1 MTWLR
6 LAKTIS
12 TQGLRPR
19 LDILE
24 AGVLSGRVWPTD
36 LDFNVHV
43 NNGRYL
49 TMADLGRIDWF
60 LRTGMLRAGLQR
72 GWRPII
78 ATGCVRFSRPLKPWQ
93 PYSLHT
99 NLLGWDDKWAF
110 MEHRFLADNR
120 DGQRKLFASVVI
132 KGAFQG
138 RKGVFELW
146 YRMHSDRTATR
157 CRLETRVRLDEH
169 GSSARIPATSEVAS
183 HLSFEPERL
192 DLGRRLDRERA
203 RR

>member
-6 LAKTIS
+6 LAKTIG

-19 LDILE
+19 LGIDE
-24 AGVLSGRVWPTD
+24 TGVLHGRVWPTD

-60 LRTGMLRAGLQR
+60 LRTGMLRAGLKN

-93 PYSLHT
+93 RYSLHS
-99 NLLGWDDKWAF
+99 NLIGWDQKWAF
-110 MEHRFLADNR
+110 MEHRFMAANR
-120 DGQRKLFASVVI
+120 AGEQKLFASVVI

-138 RKGVFELW
+138 RDGVVMPQQLMQAMGVELASPPVPQW
-146 YRMHSDRTATR
+146 VRDWQAGEDAWRD
-157 CRLETRVRLDEH
+157 ETRQAPL
-169 GSSARIPATSEVAS
+169 AAA
-183 HLSFEPERL
+183 
-192 DLGRRLDRERA
+192 
-203 RR
+203 